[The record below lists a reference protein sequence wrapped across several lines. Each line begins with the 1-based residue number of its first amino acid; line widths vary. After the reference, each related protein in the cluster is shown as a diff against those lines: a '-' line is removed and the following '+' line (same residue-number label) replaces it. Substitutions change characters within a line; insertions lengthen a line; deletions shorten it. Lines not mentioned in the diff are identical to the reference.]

1 MTSPP
6 STLSALRSGAL
17 VLVGVLLVALN
28 LRSSL
33 TSLGPLLNEIRGG
46 LHLSGTMAGVV
57 TTMPGVA
64 FAAVGAATPWLVRRF
79 PPARVL
85 VAAMVALVVGLVM
98 RVSTD
103 SGMLFVVYTAI
114 GLAGIAVANIMLP
127 MLVKQYFP
135 CHTGLVTGAY
145 TMALTLGATVA
156 AATAV
161 PIADSFGSWRAGLA
175 VWAGL
180 AVLAVLPW
188 LPAAVR
194 RTRGSFTARRRV
206 ARADRIRPARTGLG
220 WAMAVYF
227 GMNALAGYAVMGW
240 LAQLF
245 RDAGHTPRTAGLLL
259 AGITALGVPIA
270 FFMPTL
276 AGRMRTLRP
285 LILLLTVASAVAYA
299 GLLFAAGT
307 GLAWM
312 WVAVLA
318 VGQGGFP
325 LILTAI
331 GLRARTAEGTVA
343 LSAFTQSFGYVLAAL
358 GPLLVGV
365 LYEATGGW
373 TAPMGVLVVALAVQ
387 TVAGLV
393 IARPRYVEDEM
404 VGQPAAGASA
414 VTASSTVG

>member
-6 STLSALRSGAL
+6 TTLTALRSGAL
-17 VLVGVLLVALN
+17 VLGGVLLVALN

-33 TSLGPLLNEIRGG
+33 TSLGPLLDEISDG

-57 TTMPGVA
+57 TTMPGIA

-79 PPARVL
+79 PPARLL
-85 VAAMVALVVGLVM
+85 VAAMVALVIGLVM
-98 RVSTD
+98 RVVTD
-103 SGMLFVVYTAI
+103 SAMLFVVYSAI

-127 MLVKQYFP
+127 MLVKQHFP

-145 TMALTLGATVA
+145 MMALTLGATVA

-175 VWAGL
+175 VWAVL
-180 AVLAVLPW
+180 AALAVLPW

-194 RTRGSFTARRRV
+194 RTRGALPGRRV
-206 ARADRIRPARTGLG
+206 ARADRIRPARTRLG

-240 LAQLF
+240 AAQLF
-245 RDAGHTPRTAGLLL
+245 RDAGHSPRTAGLLL

-270 FFMPTL
+270 FFMPTV

-285 LILLLTVASAVAYA
+285 LVLLLTIASTVAYA

-307 GLAWM
+307 GLAWL

-325 LILTAI
+325 LILAAI

-373 TAPMGVLVVALAVQ
+373 TAPMGVLVVALAIQ
-387 TVAGLV
+387 TVAGLI
-393 IARPRYVEDEM
+393 IARPRYVEDEL
-404 VGQPAAGASA
+404 VGQPAAAASA

>member
-1 MTSPP
+1 VTSPP

-17 VLVGVLLVALN
+17 VLGGVLLVALN

-33 TSLGPLLNEIRGG
+33 TSLGPLLDEIRGG

-57 TTMPGVA
+57 TTMPGIA
-64 FAAVGAATPWLVRRF
+64 FAAVGAVTPWLVRRF

-98 RVSTD
+98 RVATD
-103 SGMLFVVYTAI
+103 SALLFVVYSAI

-145 TMALTLGATVA
+145 MMALTLGATVA

-175 VWAGL
+175 VWAVL
-180 AVLAVLPW
+180 AALAVLPW
-188 LPAAVR
+188 LPAALR
-194 RTRGSFTARRRV
+194 RTRGALPTRRV

-245 RDAGHTPRTAGLLL
+245 RDAGHSPRTAGLLL

-270 FFMPTL
+270 FFMPTV

-285 LILLLTVASAVAYA
+285 LVLLLTVASAVAYA

-307 GLAWM
+307 GLAWV

-325 LILTAI
+325 LILAAI

-387 TVAGLV
+387 TAAGLV
-393 IARPRYVEDEM
+393 IARPRYVEDEL
-404 VGQPAAGASA
+404 VGQPAAAASA